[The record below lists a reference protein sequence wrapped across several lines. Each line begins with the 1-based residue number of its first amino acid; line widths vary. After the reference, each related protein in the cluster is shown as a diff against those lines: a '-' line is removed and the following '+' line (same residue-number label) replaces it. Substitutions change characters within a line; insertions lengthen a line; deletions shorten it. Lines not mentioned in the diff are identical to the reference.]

1 MTPPF
6 LSTPATEKP
15 ELSREAHRPAQAANP
30 THSLCDLSII
40 IPAYNED
47 QRLPGTLRRIQEY
60 LKQYPGSCEII
71 VVDDGSRDSTL
82 AATRALQT
90 ADNRIRI
97 LQNPGNQGKGY
108 SVRHGMLLARG
119 RWLLFSDADLAAPI
133 EELEKLSA
141 ALDQGADI
149 AIGSRSRRELIRT
162 HQSGFREWAG
172 RIFNRLVIL
181 VLGLRFRD
189 TQCGFKLF
197 RREAALALFPY
208 QRIRG
213 WGFDPELLFLAR
225 QRHFQTIE
233 VPVVWAHVP
242 GAKIRMLR
250 DSMRMFGDILTIRMN
265 HLCGRYAKPAWQAE
279 PSPAD
284 QIRPAS
290 A

>member
-6 LSTPATEKP
+6 LSSPAADSP
-15 ELSREAHRPAQAANP
+15 GLSREALWPARKPNEPA
-30 THSLCDLSII
+30 SGCDLSIV

-47 QRLPGTLRRIQEY
+47 RRLPGTLRRIQEY
-60 LKQYPGSCEII
+60 LKQYPGSWEII
-71 VVDDGSRDSTL
+71 VVDDGSRDGTVAS
-82 AATRALQT
+82 TRALQ
-90 ADNRIRI
+90 AEDGRIRI

-108 SVRHGMLLARG
+108 SVRHGMLKARG
-119 RWLLFSDADLAAPI
+119 RLLLFSDADLAAPI
-133 EELEKLSA
+133 EEWEKLNA
-141 ALDQGADI
+141 ALQQGADI

-162 HQSGFREWAG
+162 HQSSFREWAG
-172 RIFNRLVIL
+172 RVFNRLVIL

-197 RREAALALFPY
+197 RREAALAVFPF
-208 QRIRG
+208 QRICG

-225 QRHFQTIE
+225 QRHFQTVE

-250 DSMRMFGDILTIRMN
+250 DSLRMFGDILTIRMN
-265 HLCGRYAKPAWQAE
+265 QLRGRYAHPAWQPEAAA
-279 PSPAD
+279 AD
-284 QIRPAS
+284 KIRPVS

>member
-1 MTPPF
+1 MTPPS
-6 LSTPATEKP
+6 LSPPTAKVPGHA
-15 ELSREAHRPAQAANP
+15 RESGRPARESNAPNG
-30 THSLCDLSII
+30 LCDLSII

-82 AATRALQT
+82 ASTQALQ
-90 ADNRIRI
+90 AGDNRIRI

-108 SVRHGMLLARG
+108 SVRNGMLQSRG

-133 EELEKLSA
+133 EEFEKLGA
-141 ALDQGADI
+141 ALEQGADI
-149 AIGSRSRRELIRT
+149 AIGSRSRRELIRA
-162 HQSGFREWAG
+162 HQSSFREWAG
-172 RIFNRLVIL
+172 RVFNRLVIL

-197 RREAALALFPY
+197 RREAALAIFPY
-208 QRIRG
+208 QRICG

-225 QRHFQTIE
+225 QRHIHTVE

-250 DSMRMFGDILTIRMN
+250 DSLRMFGDILTIRMN
-265 HLCGRYAKPAWQAE
+265 QLRGRYAYPAWPAE
-279 PSPAD
+279 TQPDDA
-284 QIRPAS
+284 IRQAS